1 MTITESGRFTTHADY
16 NSLAAESESLLH
28 TPSLLCCSILSFF
41 FFFFVFKTYNSSFNY
56 GDYYKGIVIH

>member
-28 TPSLLCCSILSFF
+28 TPSLLCCSILSCFF
-41 FFFFVFKTYNSSFNY
+41 FFSFLRHTIAVLNM
-56 GDYYKGIVIH
+56 GIIIKGL

>member
-28 TPSLLCCSILSFF
+28 TPSLLCCSILIFF
-41 FFFFVFKTYNSSFNY
+41 FFFSFLRHTIAVLTM
-56 GDYYKGIVIH
+56 GIIIKGL